1 MSKVPITVETF
12 NYCIEE
18 FGRFMLRAFCGVS
31 DEEIKSQ
38 VDVKLSNH
46 PATFRKEVV
55 SLILKLRI
63 THGNLFL
70 HQDDEQRGKYE
81 TIYTAMW
88 KMAVYQYDNDGHRME
103 GLDKSYFHGMINRAD
118 ELIAQGK
125 ITEAIYIDKCNMLKR
140 DREHDVTLATICSC
154 SAMGC
159 YHIHEHE
166 GVPRTTFLRIMVIP
180 CQWHGASKSIKFA

>member
-1 MSKVPITVETF
+1 MSIAPITVNTF

-18 FGRFMLRAFCGVS
+18 FERFMLRAFLGVS
-31 DEEIKSQ
+31 DAEITRYLE
-38 VDVKLSNH
+38 VKFSNQ
-46 PATFRKEVV
+46 PATFRKEVLK
-55 SLILKLRI
+55 LILKLKSSTKNI
-63 THGNLFL
+63 FL

-81 TIYTAMW
+81 AIYTAMW
-88 KMAVYQYDNDGHRME
+88 KMAVHQYDNEGHRME
-103 GLDKSYFHGMINRAD
+103 GLDKSYFHGMMDHGD
-118 ELIAQGK
+118 ERMAQGK
-125 ITEAIYIDKCNMLKR
+125 ITEANYIDMCNALKR

-166 GVPRTTFLRIMVIP
+166 GVPRKTFLRIMVIP